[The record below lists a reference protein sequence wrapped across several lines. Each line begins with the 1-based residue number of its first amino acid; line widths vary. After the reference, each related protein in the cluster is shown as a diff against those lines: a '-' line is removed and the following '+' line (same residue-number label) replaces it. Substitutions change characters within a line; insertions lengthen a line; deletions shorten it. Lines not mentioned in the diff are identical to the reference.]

1 MTDHHVSAMKY
12 GMGLKTLKSYIIGL
26 VLSLMFT
33 SIAFFIVAN
42 HSFATTTLYV
52 TLAVLAVLQ
61 LIAQVVFFLR
71 MTMNPE
77 GRWNSM
83 PFLFTILIVSVLI
96 GGSLWIMYNL
106 NYNMMH

>member
-1 MTDHHVSAMKY
+1 MSSSSENTTKY
-12 GMGLKTLKSYIIGL
+12 GMGLKTLNSYIIGL
-26 VLSLMFT
+26 GLSLLFT
-33 SIAFFIVAN
+33 LAAFHMVGKHLFSVP
-42 HSFATTTLYV
+42 TTYIS
-52 TLAVLAVLQ
+52 LAVLAILQ

-83 PFLFTILIVSVLI
+83 PFLFAILIVAVLA
-96 GGSLWIMYNL
+96 GGSLWIMYNM